1 MKPRSPTDLEAAPR
15 TFAMKTMR
23 CSIFRTATL
32 ACAVA
37 ASFGNSLTAPAA
49 DGFADLDLLDF
60 LRKIEEVHW
69 MIASIT
75 CHPYP
80 GTGPTN

>member
-1 MKPRSPTDLEAAPR
+1 MTTNLYTVTIVDTDGCGSTTTIHPTIEAAEQHLRGRFDP
-15 TFAMKTMR
+15 
-23 CSIFRTATL
+23 
-32 ACAVA
+32 
-37 ASFGNSLTAPAA
+37 A